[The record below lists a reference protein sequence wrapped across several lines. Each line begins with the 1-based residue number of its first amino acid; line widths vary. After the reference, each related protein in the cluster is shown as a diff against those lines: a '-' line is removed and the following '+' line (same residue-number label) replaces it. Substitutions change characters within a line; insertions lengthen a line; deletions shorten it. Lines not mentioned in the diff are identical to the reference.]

1 MTLAASSQAVGLMQP
16 TLMQAIALRLMPD
29 QDLKEELDA
38 LVHRHQLNAACILTC
53 VGSLTQVTLR
63 LANQPNSTTY
73 TGHFEIVSLTGVM
86 GMQGSHYHL
95 AIADSEGQTLGGHL
109 LEGCRIYTTA
119 EIVIGVFPDLMFDR
133 QHCSQSGYPELFVR
147 NQTASSKATSDD
159 G

>member
-1 MTLAASSQAVGLMQP
+1 MTVATSSQVVELIQP
-16 TLMQAIALRLMPD
+16 TPMQAIALRLAPN

-53 VGSLTQVTLR
+53 VGSLTQATLR
-63 LANQPNSTTY
+63 LANQPDGTTY
-73 TGHFEIVSLTGVM
+73 TGHFEILSLTGVM
-86 GMQGSHYHL
+86 GVQGSHYHM

-133 QHCSQSGYPELFVR
+133 QHCPESGYPELVVR
-147 NQTASSKATSDD
+147 NQTASSKAASNN

>member
-1 MTLAASSQAVGLMQP
+1 
-16 TLMQAIALRLMPD
+16 MQAIALRLAPN

-53 VGSLTQVTLR
+53 VGSLTQATLR
-63 LANQPNSTTY
+63 LANQPDGTTY
-73 TGHFEIVSLTGVM
+73 TGHFEILSLTGVM
-86 GMQGSHYHL
+86 GVQGSHYHM

-133 QHCSQSGYPELFVR
+133 QHCPESGYPELVVR
-147 NQTASSKATSDD
+147 NQTASSKAASNN